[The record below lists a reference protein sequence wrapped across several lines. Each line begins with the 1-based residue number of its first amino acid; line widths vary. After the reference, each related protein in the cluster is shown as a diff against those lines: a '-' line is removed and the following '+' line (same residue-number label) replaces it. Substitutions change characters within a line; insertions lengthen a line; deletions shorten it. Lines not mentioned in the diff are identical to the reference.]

1 MGKRNCRRRDTM
13 TNVSLNTHLDMSGS
27 ECLNMSDD
35 HPLENCLLDNGSFLK
50 SDCDE
55 QLILSLAF
63 NQVVKVQSLK
73 IKAPSSSGPKTLR
86 IFKNQPRTLDF
97 GQAESFESIQ
107 DVDLSTDQLKGEKD
121 VTLKF
126 VKFQDVQNIQLF
138 VKDNQNDEEVTEIE
152 YLEIFGS
159 PVATTNMKELKKKG

>member
-1 MGKRNCRRRDTM
+1 
-13 TNVSLNTHLDMSGS
+13 
-27 ECLNMSDD
+27 MSDD

-63 NQVVKVQSLK
+63 NQVVKVHSLK

-86 IFKNQPRTLDF
+86 IFQNQPRTLDF

-107 DVDLSTDQLKGEKD
+107 DVDLSTDHLKDEK
-121 VTLKF
+121 
-126 VKFQDVQNIQLF
+126 
-138 VKDNQNDEEVTEIE
+138 DEEVTEIE

-159 PVATTNMKELKKKG
+159 PVATTNMKDLKKKG

>member
-1 MGKRNCRRRDTM
+1 M

-63 NQVVKVQSLK
+63 NQV
-73 IKAPSSSGPKTLR
+73 
-86 IFKNQPRTLDF
+86 
-97 GQAESFESIQ
+97 
-107 DVDLSTDQLKGEKD
+107 
-121 VTLKF
+121 
-126 VKFQDVQNIQLF
+126 
-138 VKDNQNDEEVTEIE
+138 
-152 YLEIFGS
+152 
-159 PVATTNMKELKKKG
+159 